1 MVKGVHETQSGAQS
15 EAAAQVPPHA
25 TGAATVTSLSLVPR
39 PRCATCHRGCGSL
52 VVS

>member
-25 TGAATVTSLSLVPR
+25 TGAATVTSPVTGPSASLCDMSPR
-39 PRCATCHRGCGSL
+39 LWKS